1 MDELEATLPAD
12 GAEDPAP
19 ALQARFP
26 KQAIVVVHGMG
37 EQRPMDTIKDF
48 VRTVWQGDAAATNNN
63 VPNPTEVWSKP
74 DERLGSLE
82 LRRITTRES
91 APSPGVFDRGVRND
105 FFELY
110 WADLT
115 AGTPWEEFVS
125 WLRYLLFRNP
135 VTNLP
140 HTVRLAWIALWLV
153 TIVFVILGVLA
164 AVPPGT
170 VLFGRHVPDFGSYRW
185 LVLPLLAALG
195 TYTHS
200 TIQKTFGR
208 VVRYTRATPSNIAAR
223 KAVRDR
229 GLALL
234 ETLHNDIQ
242 YDRIILVGHS
252 LGTILAYELL
262 AFFWARKSL
271 ARQLREGTPAFAAL
285 MDLEQVAPLIEE
297 RPDDPALLLRW
308 RDGQRSLRYA
318 MAARHRNAAGGPD
331 DVAGRWII
339 SDFVTLG
346 SPLTHAEFL
355 MAAGRADLD
364 ERMNAREMPCS
375 PPVPENL
382 DPANFQAAIDAG
394 MIAAG
399 QKEGKLFSFP
409 WRDPEKTWELH
420 HAAVFC
426 AVRWTN
432 IFDHSQWIF
441 KGDLISGPLRDAFGP
456 GVIDIDLREIRGQAH
471 GFTHTLY
478 WDRAADARQLDVL
491 RRAVNLLD
499 RPPGDVW
506 AGFEREIVAKPQ

>member
-1 MDELEATLPAD
+1 MDELETTLPAD
-12 GAEDPAP
+12 AVEEPAP

-48 VRTVWQGDAAATNNN
+48 VRTVWQGDTVATANGM
-63 VPNPTEVWSKP
+63 PDQSEIWSKP

-91 APSPGVFDRGVRND
+91 APSPGVFERGVRND

-135 VTNLP
+135 FTNLP
-140 HTVRLAWIALWLV
+140 RNVVLAWIALWLV
-153 TIVFVILGVLA
+153 TIVFVVLGALA
-164 AVPPGT
+164 VTPPDT
-170 VLFGRHVPDFGSYRW
+170 VLFGWHVPDFGSYRW
-185 LVLPLLAALG
+185 LVIPLLAALG

-200 TIQKTFGR
+200 IIQKTFGR
-208 VVRYTRATPSNIAAR
+208 VVRYTQATPSNIAAR

-229 GLALL
+229 GLTLL
-234 ETLHNDIQ
+234 ETLHSDRQ

-262 AFFWARKSL
+262 AFLWARKSL
-271 ARQLREGTPAFAAL
+271 ARQLQEGTAAFTAL
-285 MDLEQVAPLIEE
+285 MELEQVAPLLEKS
-297 RPDDPALLLRW
+297 PNDADLLMRW
-308 RDGQRSLRYA
+308 RNGQRSLRHA
-318 MAARHRNAAGGPD
+318 MTAHNGNAAVGPD
-331 DVAGRWII
+331 DVSARWII

-355 MAAGRADLD
+355 MAAGRSDLD
-364 ERMNAREMPCS
+364 ERMAAREMPCS
-375 PPVPENL
+375 PPVREKL
-382 DPANFQAAIDAG
+382 DPTNLQAAIDAG
-394 MIAAG
+394 MIAPD
-399 QKEGKLFSFP
+399 QKEAKLFSFP
-409 WRDPEKTWELH
+409 WRDPDKTWELH
-420 HAAVFC
+420 HAALFC

-441 KGDLISGPLRDAFGP
+441 QGDLISGPLREEFGP

-478 WDRAADARQLDVL
+478 WDREANSRQLDVL

-499 RPPGDVW
+499 RPPGEVW
-506 AGFEREIVAKPQ
+506 KGFEREIVAKLR

>member
-1 MDELEATLPAD
+1 MGEHDTILPAD
-12 GAEDPAP
+12 DGAEPP
-19 ALQARFP
+19 PVLQARFP
-26 KQAIVVVHGMG
+26 KQAIIVVHGMG

-48 VRTVWQGDAAATNNN
+48 VRTVWQGDPVATANGM
-63 VPNPTEVWSKP
+63 PDPTEIWSKP

-125 WLRYLLFRNP
+125 WLHYLLFRNP

-140 HTVRLAWIALWLV
+140 RNVVLAWIALWLV
-153 TIVFVILGVLA
+153 TIAFVVLGVLA
-164 AVPPGT
+164 VIPPDT
-170 VLFGRHVPDFGSYRW
+170 VLFGWHVPDFGSYRW
-185 LVLPLLAALG
+185 LVLPCLAAVG
-195 TYTHS
+195 TYTHA

-234 ETLHNDIQ
+234 ETLHSDKQ

-271 ARQLREGTPAFAAL
+271 ARQIKEGTVAFDAL
-285 MDLEQVAPLIEE
+285 KVLEEVAPLIEAK
-297 RPDDPALLLRW
+297 PDDAALLLRW
-308 RDGQRSLRYA
+308 RDGQRRLRQA
-318 MAARHRNAAGGPD
+318 MAAHDENAARGPGD
-331 DVAGRWII
+331 PATRWII

-355 MAAGRADLD
+355 MAAGRPDLD
-364 ERMNAREMPCS
+364 ARMIAREMPCS
-375 PPVPENL
+375 PPVREKL
-382 DPANFQAAIDAG
+382 DPDNLQAAIDAG
-394 MIAAG
+394 MFAAG
-399 QKEGKLFSFP
+399 KKEGNLFSFP
-409 WRDPEKTWELH
+409 WRDPDKTWELH
-420 HAAVFC
+420 HAALFC

-441 KGDLISGPLRDAFGP
+441 QGDLISGPLREEFGP

-478 WDRAADARQLDVL
+478 WSRAADSRQLEVL

-499 RPPGDVW
+499 RPPGEVW
-506 AGFEREIVAKPQ
+506 SGFEHAIVRKSS